1 LNISNPLSEY
11 LIQRKTM
18 KILVTGSNGQLGN
31 GLRELSDKYL
41 GFKFLYTDLKELDI
55 ASEAGVND
63 LFNEFMPD
71 AVINCAAYTAVD
83 KAESEKNTAFL
94 INSKAVEFLSKASA
108 RCGSF
113 MVHISTDYIFD
124 GKSYSPYF
132 ETDNPNPL
140 SVYGKSKYAGELA
153 ILNYAAKALIIR
165 TSWLYSEYGNNFVK
179 TIRKLAKERDSL
191 NVVYDQIG
199 TPTYARDLAETI
211 LNILPKTISS
221 SGVQIF
227 NYSNEGV
234 ASWYDFAKAIVDLSG
249 IKCKINPIRTTDYPQ
264 AAVRPFYSVL
274 DKSKIKAKFSI
285 EIPHWSD
292 SLKECFGRFKE

>member
-1 LNISNPLSEY
+1 VCS
-11 LIQRKTM
+11 
-18 KILVTGSNGQLGN
+18 
-31 GLRELSDKYL
+31 SDL
-41 GFKFLYTDLKELDI
+41 
-55 ASEAGVND
+55 
-63 LFNEFMPD
+63 
-71 AVINCAAYTAVD
+71 
-83 KAESEKNTAFL
+83 
-94 INSKAVEFLSKASA
+94 
-108 RCGSF
+108 
-113 MVHISTDYIFD
+113 
-124 GKSYSPYF
+124 PYF

-153 ILNYAAKALIIR
+153 ILNYAVKALIIR

-211 LNILPKTISS
+211 LNILPKTILS

-234 ASWYDFAKAIVDLSG
+234 TSWYDFAKAIVDLSG
-249 IKCKINPIRTTDYPQ
+249 IKCKINPIKTTDYPQ